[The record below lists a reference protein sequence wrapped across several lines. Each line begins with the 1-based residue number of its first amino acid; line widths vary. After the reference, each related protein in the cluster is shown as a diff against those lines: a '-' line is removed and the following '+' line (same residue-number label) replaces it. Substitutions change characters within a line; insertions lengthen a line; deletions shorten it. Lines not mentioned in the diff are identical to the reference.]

1 MSIKNRVQSFRY
13 AFRGLYVL
21 FATQA
26 NARIHLLAL
35 ILVMVIGL
43 FFRIQP
49 LEWAILGG
57 AMALVLAME
66 AMNTALEF
74 LTDLVSPNYHIL
86 AEKAKDV
93 AAAAVLISAIG
104 AVVSGLFILGPYL
117 LHWFFSLSFS

>member
-49 LEWAILGG
+49 LEWAILAG